1 MKEEK
6 VKFCPSCG
14 KIDVY
19 LQTFKYY
26 QMAGCFDCW
35 WFGEKVELMNEREK
49 IKFDRKHKKK
59 CGYAEG

>member
-1 MKEEK
+1 MIISSVKIYNRVLSPAEIWLKYMKEEK

-35 WFGEKVELMNEREK
+35 W
-49 IKFDRKHKKK
+49 
-59 CGYAEG
+59 